1 MQQHA
6 ESWRSEH
13 RRQPAVGTGE
23 QASHEQVW
31 SVTLALATIKG
42 MVDRSNDRSIQ
53 VCEELDQSPPSCHAA
68 ASTHKLV
75 ALVACGRGLDLGCVG
90 GGL

>member
-1 MQQHA
+1 MLKVGGLGIVGSQ
-6 ESWRSEH
+6 
-13 RRQPAVGTGE
+13 AVGTGE

-53 VCEELDQSPPSCHAA
+53 VCEELDQSPPSCHAEA
-68 ASTHKLV
+68 PSN
-75 ALVACGRGLDLGCVG
+75 
-90 GGL
+90 

>member
-6 ESWRSEH
+6 ESWRFGH

-42 MVDRSNDRSIQ
+42 MVDRPNDRYIQ
-53 VCEELDQSPPSCHAA
+53 VCEELDAPVPTLMLCS
-68 ASTHKLV
+68 STHKLV
-75 ALVACGRGLDLGCVG
+75 ALVACGCGLDLGCVG

>member
-1 MQQHA
+1 MLKVGGLGIVG
-6 ESWRSEH
+6 S
-13 RRQPAVGTGE
+13 QPWGTGE

-42 MVDRSNDRSIQ
+42 MVDRSNNRSIQ
-53 VCEELDQSPPSCHAA
+53 VVKNLTSPTLMVCSSP
-68 ASTHKLV
+68 HKFGGSGPLRDAV
-75 ALVACGRGLDLGCVG
+75 SIWACVG